1 MTSSWMTDLPRL
13 LQVEQEE
20 AELSSISIYGA
31 RHSGI
36 KKCYQC
42 GKAGHLTADCPERI
56 KTVCFYYKKKG
67 HGQVS
72 CCKRLQD
79 EQDSGNKM
87 IAFSLLIV
95 NKCAWCFE
103 AKGVSVVHVLHE

>member
-20 AELSSISIYGA
+20 AELSSIS
-31 RHSGI
+31 HSGI

-56 KTVCFYYKKKG
+56 KTVCFSYKEKG

-87 IAFSLLIV
+87 IAFKILFLFV
-95 NKCAWCFE
+95 DCEQVCLVF
-103 AKGVSVVHVLHE
+103 